1 MRRSTYSLFILAF
14 LMDGPA
20 LSATAAPS
28 LPVALTADQDHKRVM
43 DLLHITTPLRKGVN
57 GKDANASN
65 PVNYDESKVRA
76 YSLPDPLHLD
86 NGAKVTTPKMWWK
99 TRRPELVQLFDREV
113 YGRVPARTPKVHWEI
128 LGASQ
133 TTIGSV
139 KAVTEHLLG
148 HVDSSAFPSI
158 TVDIQMDL
166 TLPAAVSKP
175 APVMIAL
182 TWTGKWA
189 TSSIPSGN
197 DPDWREQLLSDGWGY
212 AEYVPTSVQADNAE
226 GLTRGIIGLVN
237 KGKPRKLDDWGAL
250 RAWAWGVSRVIDD
263 LQTDRRIDPQHIG
276 VEGHSRYGKAALLAE
291 AYDPR
296 IAVGFI
302 SSSGA
307 GGAKLL
313 RRNYGEQLENLAG
326 GEYYWFAGNFTKYAG
341 PKTVDDLPV
350 DGHELIALCAP
361 RPVFISAGT
370 LAAGDGWA
378 DARGSFLAGVA
389 AGPVYELLGGKS
401 LGTAEMP
408 PLGTPLIS
416 GDIGFRQHQYGHT
429 PQPNWATFLS
439 FADHHLH

>member
-1 MRRSTYSLFILAF
+1 MRRSTYSLFILA
-14 LMDGPA
+14 LLLAGPA
-20 LSATAAPS
+20 LSAAAAPAPP
-28 LPVALTADQDHKRVM
+28 LVLTADQDHKRVM
-43 DLLHITTPLRKGVN
+43 DLLHITSPLREGVN
-57 GKDANASN
+57 GWDAKAPN

-76 YSLPDPLHLD
+76 YSLPDPLRLD
-86 NGAKVTTPKMWWK
+86 NGQTVTTPQVWWK
-99 TRRPELVQLFDREV
+99 RRRPELVALFDREV
-113 YGRVPARTPKVHWEI
+113 YGRAPANTPKVRWEI
-128 LGASQ
+128 LGASE

-148 HVDSSAFPSI
+148 HVDNSSFPSI
-158 TVDIQMDL
+158 AVDIQMDL
-166 TLPAAVSKP
+166 TLPASLTKP

-189 TSSIPSGN
+189 GPPIPSGT
-197 DPDWREQLLSDGWGY
+197 DPDWREQLLSHGWGY

-237 KGKPRKLDDWGAL
+237 TGKPRKLNDWGVL
-250 RAWAWGVSRVIDD
+250 RAWAWGVSRAIDY

-276 VEGHSRYGKAALLAE
+276 VEGHSRYGKAALVAE
-291 AYDPR
+291 AYDSR
-296 IAVGFI
+296 IAIGYI

-313 RRNYGEQLENLAG
+313 RRNYGEQVENLAG
-326 GEYYWFAGNFTKYAG
+326 GEYYWFAGNFIKYAG
-341 PKTVDDLPV
+341 PETVDDLPV
-350 DGHELIALCAP
+350 DAHELIALCAP

-370 LAAGDGWA
+370 VEAGDGWV

-389 AGPVYELLGGKS
+389 AGPVYELLGKKA

-408 PLGTPLIS
+408 PLGTSLIA

-429 PQPNWATFLS
+429 PQPNWATFLA
-439 FADHHLH
+439 FAQRYLH